1 MLDSILQ
8 SFYLLL
14 PAAFGNMAPVLFK
27 WIPFLNIPVDLNN
40 TFRGK
45 PIFGKNKTY
54 RGFLF
59 GTLTAIFIVYLQ
71 QIFYTQTQAL
81 TVVDYSQINILL
93 LGFLMGFGA
102 LLGDLIES
110 FFKRQVGIGSGKP
123 WFPFDQIDWVL
134 GSLLISSLYI
144 SHSREIIIVSIILF
158 GLLHPLVNLVGYYL
172 GIKSNK
178 F

>member
-1 MLDSILQ
+1 
-8 SFYLLL
+8 
-14 PAAFGNMAPVLFK
+14 
-27 WIPFLNIPVDLNN
+27 
-40 TFRGK
+40 
-45 PIFGKNKTY
+45 
-54 RGFLF
+54 
-59 GTLTAIFIVYLQ
+59 
-71 QIFYTQTQAL
+71 
-81 TVVDYSQINILL
+81 
-93 LGFLMGFGA
+93 MGFGA

-134 GSLLISSLYI
+134 GSPLISSLYI